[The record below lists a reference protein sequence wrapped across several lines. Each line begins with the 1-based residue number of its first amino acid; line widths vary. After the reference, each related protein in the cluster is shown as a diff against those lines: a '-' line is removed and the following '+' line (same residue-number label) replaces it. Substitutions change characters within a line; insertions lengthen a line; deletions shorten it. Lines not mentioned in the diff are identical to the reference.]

1 MKLKVIK
8 PEYTDKEKSTTEIIY
23 SLISSRNEEQD
34 LILIVVDFDDDGVSK
49 RIYANTKRILR
60 ELHVSGRINYYAL
73 HESFLKRDA
82 TAEYIYNKFPEI
94 EQKVGDFEGKRY
106 AVVRL

>member
-1 MKLKVIK
+1 MKLKKIK

-23 SLISSRNEEQD
+23 SLISSRNEGHD
-34 LILIVVDFDDDGVSK
+34 LIMLVFDFEDESVSK
-49 RIYANTKRILR
+49 RIYTNAKRILR
-60 ELHVSGRINYYAL
+60 ELHIQGRINYYAL
-73 HESFLKRDA
+73 CESFLKRDA

-94 EQKVGDFEGKRY
+94 EQKIADFEGKRY

>member
-23 SLISSRNEEQD
+23 SLISSRSEECD
-34 LILIVVDFDDDGVSK
+34 LIMLLFEFEEEGTLK
-49 RIYANTKRILR
+49 RIFNNAKRLLR
-60 ELHVSGRINYYAL
+60 TLHTGGRINYYAL
-73 HESFLKRDA
+73 HDSFEKRDTA
-82 TAEYIYNKFPEI
+82 AEYIYNKFPELEEKI
-94 EQKVGDFEGKRY
+94 SHLNGKKY